1 MRCWIDQ
8 IMVER
13 ECGPL
18 ERRCT
23 SCGKVRPRGW
33 FRKAGVGKS
42 GVRYAS
48 RCRECRRESDSR
60 HAARRRGA
68 GVKRIG
74 RDFLKVLLA
83 RQGWVC
89 ACGCRRSF
97 VRGLSR
103 RSYRSDCAWWE
114 ARGVEHSA
122 FESTM
127 QPAQEF

>member
-1 MRCWIDQ
+1 
-8 IMVER
+8 MVER

-23 SCGKVRPRGW
+23 SCGKVKPRGW

-42 GVRYAS
+42 GVRYS
-48 RCRECRRESDSR
+48 STCRECRRESDSK

-89 ACGCRRSF
+89 ACGCRRSLYAGF
-97 VRGLSR
+97 HV
-103 RSYRSDCAWWE
+103 DHIVAI
-114 ARGVEHSA
+114 ARGGKHE
-122 FESTM
+122 ESNI
-127 QPAQEF
+127 QLLSPRCNLRKSSK

>member
-1 MRCWIDQ
+1 
-8 IMVER
+8 MVER

-89 ACGCRRSF
+89 ACGCRRSLYAGF
-97 VRGLSR
+97 HV
-103 RSYRSDCAWWE
+103 DHIVAI
-114 ARGVEHSA
+114 ARGGKHE
-122 FESTM
+122 ESNI
-127 QPAQEF
+127 QLLSPRCNLRKSSK